1 MKCEKQ
7 MQNGYYSVTGAMV
20 TQFNR
25 LDVIS
30 NNLANLNTT
39 AFKRDDVVVGD
50 FKRIYQE
57 AKDEMPLSDNTKE
70 GSKFLNAAITRVP
83 QVVEQYVQYNQG
95 GAKNTGNP
103 LDFSLKRSDVFFMVE
118 TPNGIR
124 LTQNG
129 SFSMNEQGT
138 LVTKEGYPVL
148 PSTYFTNKQYITV
161 PEDAPLSVDKS
172 GALYAGADEIGRFF
186 MAQSDDIKTL
196 TKEGDN
202 LFRFNDISEVS
213 EMTGR
218 DLVVQGFLETSNINP
233 ISEMVGLIET
243 NRLVE
248 IYQKVMQSHMNDLNN
263 DAITKLASTKA

>member
-1 MKCEKQ
+1 

-20 TQFNR
+20 NQFNR

-39 AFKRDDVVVGD
+39 AFKRDDLVVGD
-50 FKRIYQE
+50 FKRIFQE
-57 AKDEMPLSDNTKE
+57 AKEEMPLPDNTKE

-95 GAKNTGNP
+95 GVKNTGNP
-103 LDFSLKRSDVFFMVE
+103 LDFALKREDAFFMVE

-129 SFSMNEQGT
+129 SFSINDQGT

-148 PSTYFTNKQYITV
+148 PSTYFTNRQYITL
-161 PEDAPLSVDKS
+161 PDDAPLSVDKT
-172 GALYAGADEIGRFF
+172 GALYAGADEIGRFY

-202 LFRFNDISEVS
+202 LYKFNNLNEIT
-213 EMTGR
+213 EMIGG
-218 DLVVQGFLETSNINP
+218 DLVTQGFLETSNINP

-248 IYQKVMQSHMNDLNN
+248 IYQKVMHSHMNDLNT
-263 DAITKLASTKA
+263 DAINKLASIKA